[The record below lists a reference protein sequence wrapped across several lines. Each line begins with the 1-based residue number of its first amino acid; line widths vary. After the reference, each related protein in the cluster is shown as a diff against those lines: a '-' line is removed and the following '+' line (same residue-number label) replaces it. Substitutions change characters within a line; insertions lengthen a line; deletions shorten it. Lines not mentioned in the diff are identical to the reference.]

1 MPLKKSKEVVSKNIK
16 TEMNAVKP
24 KGVLDVALIEG
35 FQKHYLMQGFDGA
48 CASAPFHK
56 TMWEEA
62 CDERNKRCAWA
73 APRNHAK
80 SSAITLTF
88 AMAAICF
95 RFRDHI
101 MVVSDSEGQ
110 AVAQLKEIKNE
121 FYENEELCRDFAFR
135 GFLKDTDTEIILE
148 FADGYQ
154 VRILARGSEQ
164 RLRGLKWRGKR
175 PNLILGDDLEFDE
188 IVSNPD
194 RLKKFKDW
202 FFKQLLPGGS
212 KDCLIRIVGT
222 ILAFNSLLANLMGD
236 AGWTTHL
243 WAAHEAFD
251 DFSDILWPERWPE
264 SDLREERQV
273 FINQG
278 KSDAYSQEYLNQPIA
293 EGNSFF
299 DRGDMIDIPFQ
310 HYRDWET
317 NPGRRP
323 VNFYASVDFAVSTRT
338 SADRSVISLATLDPE
353 QNLDVV
359 DVRKGR
365 WDPKTLV
372 DNMFAAHEEYEPELW
387 FVESGTILKAIGP
400 YLNEEMARRNCF
412 LNLHLM
418 VPSKDKVTRAKSI
431 QARMKARRVRFDKS
445 ADWYDDIEQ
454 EMLQFPRGGHDD
466 FVDTMSQFGLAL
478 DEIITP
484 PTEDEVEEEEWRAES
499 SRDTGGQGRNPIT
512 GY

>member
-1 MPLKKSKEVVSKNIK
+1 VATALPIKK
-16 TEMNAVKP
+16 A
-24 KGVLDVALIEG
+24 KGKLDAALIEG
-35 FQKHYLMQGFDGA
+35 FQRHYLLQGFDD
-48 CASAPFHK
+48 SAPVADFHR

-62 CDERNKRCAWA
+62 CDETKKRCAWA

-80 SSAITLTF
+80 STAITFSF
-88 AMAAICF
+88 AMAAIEF

-101 MVVSDSEGQ
+101 LIASDSETQ
-110 AVAQLKEIKNE
+110 AVHQLKEIKNE
-121 FYENEELCRDFAFR
+121 FYENEEMRADFGFRAFV
-135 GFLKDTDTEIILE
+135 KDTETEIILE
-148 FADGYQ
+148 FSDGYL

-188 IVSNPD
+188 IVANPE

-202 FFKQLLPGGS
+202 FFKQLLPSGS
-212 KDCLIRIVGT
+212 KDCLVRIVGT
-222 ILAFNSLLANLMGD
+222 ILAFNSLLMDLIGD
-236 AGWTTHL
+236 PGWTTHL
-243 WAAHEAFD
+243 WAAHESFD
-251 DFSDILWPERWPE
+251 DFTNILWPGRWPE
-264 SDLREERQV
+264 KDLRDERQV

-278 KSDAYSQEYLNQPIA
+278 KADAYSQEYLNQPIA

-299 DRGDMIDIPFQ
+299 EREDMLDIPFQ

-323 VNFYASVDFAVSTRT
+323 KNFYASVDFAVSTRT
-338 SADRSVISLATLDPE
+338 HADRSVISIGTLDSD
-353 QNLDVV
+353 QNLDIV

-365 WDPKTLV
+365 WNPNELV
-372 DNMFAAHEEYEPELW
+372 DQLFKAHEEYAPETW
-387 FVESGTILKAIGP
+387 FVESGTILKALGP
-400 YLNEEMARRNCF
+400 FLNEEMGRRNCF
-412 LNLHLM
+412 LSMHLM

-431 QARMKARRVRFDKS
+431 QARIKAGRVRFDKS

-454 EMLQFPRGGHDD
+454 EMLQFPRGAHDD

-478 DEIITP
+478 DQVITP
-484 PTEDEVEEEEWRAES
+484 PTEDEIEAEEWRAEE
-499 SRDTGGQGRNPIT
+499 SRDSQQGRNPVT